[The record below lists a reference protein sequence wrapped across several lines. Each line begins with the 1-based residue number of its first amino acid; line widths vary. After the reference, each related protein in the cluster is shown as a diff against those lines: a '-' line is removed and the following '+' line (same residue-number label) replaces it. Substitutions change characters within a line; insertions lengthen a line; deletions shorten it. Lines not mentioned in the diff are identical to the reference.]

1 MRVPQ
6 TPDFELSERSGG
18 VPVWANDM
26 LLGMYGPGQDKI
38 TVYGPKTNGTYWVEF
53 RTAMAEHIAQCL
65 NLEHEI
71 HHTASKLCI
80 LGFDPLK

>member
-6 TPDFELSERSGG
+6 TLDFELSERWGG

-38 TVYGPKTNGTYWVEF
+38 TVYGPKTNGTCWVEF
-53 RTAMAEHIAQCL
+53 RPAYGRVHRAM
-65 NLEHEI
+65 LE
-71 HHTASKLCI
+71 S
-80 LGFDPLK
+80 